1 MTLFLSGKRRSDGAI
16 GKTQPYPWNRVG
28 RQALDIRIPTSACN
42 SLASSPTISTTAWLE
57 EGQLLRDASRL
68 AGIPGVMLHG
78 QLDIGGPV
86 DVPWLL
92 AQAWPDVE
100 LHVIGEAGHQ
110 GNQRMK
116 ELILEAGERFAD
128 AP

>member
-1 MTLFLSGKRRSDGAI
+1 
-16 GKTQPYPWNRVG
+16 
-28 RQALDIRIPTSACN
+28 
-42 SLASSPTISTTAWLE
+42 
-57 EGQLLRDASRL
+57 
-68 AGIPGVMLHG
+68 MLHG

-116 ELILEAGERFAD
+116 ELILEAEERFAD